1 MTVKARRAIWASR
14 LILIVAT
21 LLVAVPLI
29 YQLGISFK
37 QPDEVFANVL
47 SPFTLNPTLGNYE
60 VVIRSV
66 PILTYLANS
75 AAFSIGVTVGQILLA
90 VPAAYAFSYF
100 NFRFKNVLL
109 ALVLVSL
116 MVPFVVTYI
125 PNYLLLAQY
134 KLINTL
140 PGLILP
146 MLGVSLG
153 FGIFLLRQHFMS
165 FQREIIEAAMIDG
178 ASSWQTLTWVVAPA
192 NISALSALAVYI
204 LINTWNQF
212 IWPLLIGGGRPEA
225 YTLTVGVQMY
235 FTNPEGGNRWGSLM
249 AASVLTSLPTII
261 AYLFMRKGIL
271 RTFTEGA
278 VKG

>member
-1 MTVKARRAIWASR
+1 MTVRARRATWTSR
-14 LILIVAT
+14 FILILAT

-37 QPDEVFANVL
+37 QPDEVFVSVL
-47 SPFTLNPTLGNYE
+47 SPITLNPTLRNYE
-60 VVIRSV
+60 VVLRSV

-100 NFRFKNVLL
+100 NFRFKNLLL

>member
-1 MTVKARRAIWASR
+1 MTVRSKRGVWMSRAA
-14 LILIVAT
+14 LLLAT
-21 LLVAVPLI
+21 FFVVMPLVYL
-29 YQLGISFK
+29 LGISLKPPSQIFST
-37 QPDEVFANVL
+37 VL
-47 SPFTLNPTLGNYE
+47 SPFAGPLTLENYTS
-60 VVIRSV
+60 VIETVPLLRYLWNSV
-66 PILTYLANS
+66 LFS
-75 AAFSIGVTVGQILLA
+75 FGVAFGQLLLA
-90 VPAAYAFSYF
+90 VPAAYAFSYYQF
-100 NFRFKNVLL
+100 PLKNLLLGLVVL
-109 ALVLVSL
+109 SL

-125 PNYLLLAQY
+125 PNYLLLAQWR
-134 KLINTL
+134 LINTL

-165 FQREIIEAAMIDG
+165 FQKEIIEASMIDG
-178 ASSWQTLTWVVAPA
+178 ANSWQTLTRVVAPA
-192 NISALSALAVYI
+192 NRSAITAVLIYI

-235 FTNPEGGNRWGSLM
+235 FINPEGGNRWGSVM
-249 AASVLTSLPTII
+249 AASMLTALPTLIL
-261 AYLFMRKGIL
+261 YLLMRKGIL

>member
-1 MTVKARRAIWASR
+1 MTVRARRATWTSR
-14 LILIVAT
+14 FILILAT

-37 QPDEVFANVL
+37 QPDEVFVSVL
-47 SPFTLNPTLGNYE
+47 SPITLNPTLRNYE
-60 VVIRSV
+60 VVLRSV

-100 NFRFKNVLL
+100 NFRFKNLLL

-212 IWPLLIGGGRPEA
+212 IWPLLVGGGRPEA

>member
-1 MTVKARRAIWASR
+1 MTVKARRAVWTSR
-14 LILIVAT
+14 FILILAT

-37 QPDEVFANVL
+37 QPDEVFSSVL
-47 SPFTLNPTLGNYE
+47 SPFTLNPTLRNYE

-100 NFRFKNVLL
+100 NFRFKNLLL

>member
-1 MTVKARRAIWASR
+1 MTVRDARAAWTSR
-14 LILIVAT
+14 LVLLFAT

-29 YQLGISFK
+29 YQLGMSFK
-37 QPDEVFANVL
+37 QPGEIFVNVL
-47 SPFTLNPTLGNYE
+47 SPVTLNPTLNNYA
-60 VVIRSV
+60 VVIQTV
-66 PILTYLANS
+66 PILTYLRNS
-75 AAFSIGVTVGQILLA
+75 AAFSLGVTVGQLLLA
-90 VPAAYAFSYF
+90 VPAAYAFSF
-100 NFRFKNVLL
+100 FDFRFKNLL
-109 ALVLVSL
+109 RALVLISL
-116 MVPFVVTYI
+116 MVPFVVTYV
-125 PNYLLLAQY
+125 PNYLLLAQFR
-134 KLINTL
+134 LINTL

-153 FGIFLLRQHFMS
+153 FGVFLLRQHFMS
-165 FQREIIEAAMIDG
+165 FQREVMEAAMIDG
-178 ASSWQTLTWVVAPA
+178 ASSWQILTRVVAPA
-192 NISALSALAVYI
+192 NVSAISALAVYI

-249 AASVLTSLPTII
+249 AASVLTSLPTIVI
-261 AYLFMRKGIL
+261 YLFMRKGIL

>member
-1 MTVKARRAIWASR
+1 MTVRDARSVWLARFSLLAA
-14 LILIVAT
+14 V
-21 LLVAVPLI
+21 LLVAIPLI

-37 QPDEVFANVL
+37 PPNEVFLNVL
-47 SPFTLNPTLGNYE
+47 SPLTLSPTLENYS
-60 VVIRSV
+60 VVIQSV
-66 PILTYLANS
+66 PILRYLGNS
-75 AAFSIGVTVGQILLA
+75 LAFSVSVTIGQIALA
-90 VPAAYAFSYF
+90 LPAAYAFSYF
-100 NFRFKNVLL
+100 RFRFKNVLL
-109 ALVLVSL
+109 AAVLLSL

-125 PNYLLLAQY
+125 PNYLLLAQFR
-134 KLINTL
+134 LINTL

-153 FGIFLLRQHFMS
+153 FGIFLLRQHFLS
-165 FQREIIEAAMIDG
+165 FQKEIMEAAMIDG
-178 ASSWQTLTWVVAPA
+178 ATAWQTLTRVVAPA
-192 NISALSALAVYI
+192 NISPITALAVYI

-261 AYLFMRKGIL
+261 IYLLMRKGIM